1 MNNIAVECKI
11 TDNSDTESDEAL
23 IRAVLGGERERFAL
37 LVTRHQQRVMRF
49 ILKYEYNL
57 DDAQDLAQETFLQA
71 FRALPSFNGQ
81 SRFST
86 WLTGIAFN
94 LIKNHISRTPT
105 KRHLHLDIDE
115 QPDGACGFAHDPAQ
129 EYQHSQLL
137 IAMERAVAAL
147 PVEMRDAIVLVAG
160 DGLSYN
166 EAAATLDIPVG
177 TLKSRLCRARMQLAD
192 ALCEYRVS

>member
-1 MNNIAVECKI
+1 MSGLAAEYSM
-11 TDNSDTESDEAL
+11 TDSSDMESDEAL
-23 IRAVLGGERERFAL
+23 IAAVLAGEQERFAL
-37 LVTRHQQRVMRF
+37 LVTRHQQRVLRF

-57 DDAQDLAQETFLQA
+57 DDAQDLAQETFLQT
-71 FRALPSFNGQ
+71 FRALPSFDGQ
-81 SRFST
+81 SSFST

-94 LIKNHISRTPT
+94 LLKNHISRTPT
-105 KRHLHLDIDE
+105 KRYLHLDIDE
-115 QPDGACGFAHDPAQ
+115 QPDGAYGYSDDPAQ

-147 PVEMRDAIVLVAG
+147 PVEMRDALVLVAG

-177 TLKSRLCRARMQLAD
+177 TLKSRLCRARIQLAD